1 MTDNNLV
8 TVAEI
13 GQFAPE
19 IDTSRYDAPTVS
31 GFITSASKIVADFL
45 EYTPLAETIVNEL
58 KKGMI
63 TNEGDLLIFP
73 AKIPVASVTAISL
86 VKGSETVDLTLQ
98 SGGVDRFNI
107 DYTGRNVRLPY
118 GEFISSGSVI
128 LTDLYSLRNT
138 HFYTKMTYR
147 GGWEPSALP
156 GSIKHAT
163 ILIVKDLMSGQY
175 NAMGASRISQGSL
188 SFDFRTSKGA
198 STLNQQADRMLNP
211 YRRIG

>member
-8 TVAEI
+8 TVTEI

-19 IDTSRYDAPTVS
+19 IDTSKYDAPTVS
-31 GFITSASKIVADFL
+31 GFISAASKIVADYL
-45 EYTPLAETIVNEL
+45 EYTPLAEVIVDEL

-73 AKIPVASVTAISL
+73 AKIPVASVSAISL

-98 SGGVDRFNI
+98 TGGIDRFNI

-147 GGWEPSALP
+147 GGWEPSDLP
-156 GSIKHAT
+156 GSIKQAT

-188 SFDFRTSKGA
+188 SFEFRTSKGA
-198 STLNQQADRMLNP
+198 STLNKQADRMLNP